1 MKIDMKIEFPALSRL
16 GHLIK
21 VPPTDY
27 TLLSF
32 ILLLKIS
39 HFSGKFAKVRNS
51 FQIDFSIVTTI
62 LVEAREKSTAKNY
75 WGYFNKWSSWIG
87 QYPEVSVLQ
96 GKETYLVI

>member
-1 MKIDMKIEFPALSRL
+1 MKIDMKIEFPAFSRL

-39 HFSGKFAKVRNS
+39 HFSRKFAKVRNS

-75 WGYFNKWSSWIG
+75 
-87 QYPEVSVLQ
+87 
-96 GKETYLVI
+96 